1 MSSEPN
7 HNRQKNHKALTKK
20 QKEAIRRK
28 KRQRKIILLIVEI
41 LVVLI
46 LAIALFLISKLGKI
60 ERQEVPLEN
69 IEVNEGISEES
80 KEIMKSYT
88 TIALFGLDNRS
99 NGNLSKGRSDVI
111 MIANINN
118 DTKEVKLCSVF
129 RDSYLDTGD
138 GSFKKCN
145 AAYAKG
151 GPEAAINMLNKNLDL
166 SITDYVTVDF
176 NAVVE
181 CVYLLGGITLD
192 EVTDEEAVL
201 MQGYMDEI
209 NKLTKNNSKYL
220 SGGGTNV
227 TLDGVQACAYA
238 RIRYTKGDDYK
249 RAERQ
254 RTVLA
259 AMVAK
264 AQKSDLVTINK
275 LIDAVFGDIQT
286 SFSNADLVALA
297 AQVFNY
303 KLGETSGFPF
313 NHGST
318 TLGSKG
324 SVVVP
329 CTLESNVI
337 ELHQFLF
344 GDEEYT
350 PSDTVLANSKKI
362 INDTGMNEGSGYR

>member
-28 KRQRKIILLIVEI
+28 KRQRKIILLVVEI

-151 GPEAAINMLNKNLDL
+151 GL

-181 CVYLLGGITLD
+181 CVDLLGGITLD

>member
-1 MSSEPN
+1 M
-7 HNRQKNHKALTKK
+7 T
-20 QKEAIRRK
+20 
-28 KRQRKIILLIVEI
+28 
-41 LVVLI
+41 
-46 LAIALFLISKLGKI
+46 
-60 ERQEVPLEN
+60 
-69 IEVNEGISEES
+69 
-80 KEIMKSYT
+80 Y
-88 TIALFGLDNRS
+88 
-99 NGNLSKGRSDVI
+99 
-111 MIANINN
+111 

-181 CVYLLGGITLD
+181 CVDLLGGITLD

>member
-1 MSSEPN
+1 
-7 HNRQKNHKALTKK
+7 
-20 QKEAIRRK
+20 
-28 KRQRKIILLIVEI
+28 
-41 LVVLI
+41 
-46 LAIALFLISKLGKI
+46 
-60 ERQEVPLEN
+60 
-69 IEVNEGISEES
+69 
-80 KEIMKSYT
+80 
-88 TIALFGLDNRS
+88 
-99 NGNLSKGRSDVI
+99 
-111 MIANINN
+111 
-118 DTKEVKLCSVF
+118 
-129 RDSYLDTGD
+129 
-138 GSFKKCN
+138 
-145 AAYAKG
+145 
-151 GPEAAINMLNKNLDL
+151 
-166 SITDYVTVDF
+166 
-176 NAVVE
+176 
-181 CVYLLGGITLD
+181 
-192 EVTDEEAVL
+192 
-201 MQGYMDEI
+201 MDEI

-318 TLGSKG
+318 PLGSKG

>member
-1 MSSEPN
+1 MF
-7 HNRQKNHKALTKK
+7 
-20 QKEAIRRK
+20 RRRERISLQQRKRLNK
-28 KRQRKIILLIVEI
+28 KRQRRGILF
-41 LVVLI
+41 LVLEFLI
-46 LAIALFLISKLGKI
+46 LAVLVLAAFMMYKLDHLNHNTLD
-60 ERQEVPLEN
+60 ESSLELH
-69 IEVNEGISEES
+69 ETPKG
-80 KEIMKSYT
+80 YT
-88 TIALFGLDNRS
+88 NVALFGLDSRD
-99 NGNLSKGRSDVI
+99 GELSGGVRSDSI
-111 MIANINN
+111 MIVSINN
-118 DTKEVKLCSVF
+118 K
-129 RDSYLDTGD
+129 TGD
-138 GSFKKCN
+138 VKIISVYRDTLLKQQDGSYEKAN
-145 AAYAKG
+145 AAYSFG
-151 GPEAAINMLNKNLDL
+151 GPQEAVAMLNRNLDL
-166 SITDYVTVDF
+166 DITKYASVNF
-176 NAVVE
+176 NSLADIIDI
-181 CVYLLGGITLD
+181 LGGVEVELTSEEIFWLNGYTAETSQVVGRQTHTLD
-192 EVTDEEAVL
+192 E
-201 MQGYMDEI
+201 
-209 NKLTKNNSKYL
+209 NSP
-220 SGGGTNV
+220 GVHN
-227 TLDGVQACAYA
+227 LDGIQAVSYT
-238 RIRYTKGDDYK
+238 RIRYTAGDDFK